1 MEAQAS
7 PLQIEAATEPV
18 PVAFLGATVMDGTGS
33 PPIDDSVVITSE
45 GRIQCV
51 GRREDCTV
59 PPGIPTL
66 DLSGYWI
73 TPGLVDAH
81 AHLSLSGWVDTRPDI
96 LDLRA
101 EFPYAAAVA
110 RLRQTPHVIFQS
122 YLCSGVTAVFDLGG
136 FPWTWELRELAR
148 SSAVAPTISAVGPFL
163 SLTDGWLQLPAERRS
178 LLLSDRD
185 AVRSAAD
192 YLISSGADGIKVDLS
207 EPGDSAGGQVPRGWE
222 DELLELAARW
232 ARSGGIPLVVRTP
245 EVERAR
251 GALLAGASILSRSV
265 DDREVDDGFVELLR
279 RRGALYIPTLY
290 VHEAAVGLRE
300 RRWVEMEELD
310 TLCLDPGTLEWLRS
324 TEVRPGREARTDQEV
339 ARDQERARIRRENLL
354 RLHAAGM
361 PLVVGSDAGEPLVPH
376 GTGIHRELR
385 ELQEAGIPPEDILVA
400 ATLNGARALGLQEVL
415 GTVEAGKVADLLVLQ
430 EDPTLDVGALHRS
443 LRMVVRGGRVFG
455 RDDLAFVGP

>member
-1 MEAQAS
+1 
-7 PLQIEAATEPV
+7 
-18 PVAFLGATVMDGTGS
+18 MDGTGS
-33 PPIDDSVVITSE
+33 PPLDDAVVVTSE

-51 GRREDCTV
+51 GRREDCPV
-59 PPGIPTL
+59 PQGIPTL

-110 RLRQTPHVIFQS
+110 RLRQTPETLFQS

-136 FPWTWELRELAR
+136 FPWTWELRDLAR
-148 SSAVAPTISAVGPFL
+148 SSAGAPTIAAVGPFL
-163 SLTDGWLQLPAERRS
+163 SPTEGWLHLPAERRS
-178 LLLSDRD
+178 LLMSDRD

-192 YLISSGADGIKVDLS
+192 YLMSSGADGIKVDHSGRGLD
-207 EPGDSAGGQVPRGWE
+207 DSAAALGGQGSEGGEV
-222 DELLELAARW
+222 ELLELAARW
-232 ARSGGIPLVVRTP
+232 ARSGGIPLVVRAS
-245 EVERAR
+245 ELERAR
-251 GALLAGASILSRSV
+251 EALSAGASILSRSV
-265 DDREVDDGFVELLR
+265 EDQEVDDGFLELLR
-279 RRGALYIPTLY
+279 RRGAFYIPTLH

-310 TLCLDPGTLEWLRS
+310 TLCVDPGTLEWLRS

-339 ARDQERARIRRENLL
+339 ARDLERARIRRENLL
-354 RLHAAGM
+354 RLHAAGI

-385 ELQEAGIPPEDILVA
+385 ELQEAGIPPEDLLVA
-400 ATLNGARALGLQEVL
+400 ATLNGARALGLQAVL
-415 GTVEAGKVADLLVLQ
+415 GTVEAGKAADLLVLR

-455 RDDLAFVGP
+455 RDDLAFAGP